1 MYALN
6 GCPVLPRFFLN
17 VENGA
22 VGVLDVVVELHDR
35 FCPVEFPHAAVVA
48 PWLACDEVEQGLSSF
63 AGALALG
70 LEGIVANDAKSCM
83 SRGRV

>member
-1 MYALN
+1 M
-6 GCPVLPRFFLN
+6 LPRFFLN

-35 FCPVEFPHAAVVA
+35 FCPVEFLPGGVV
-48 PWLACDEVEQGLSSF
+48 PSWPACDEVEQCLGSF

-70 LEGIVANDAKSCM
+70 LEGIVAKDAKSGM
-83 SRGRV
+83 SRARV